1 MVNVF
6 TSFSF
11 KEDIWIATS
20 VNVYDDQ
27 NRFTATTPIR
37 PSL

>member
-6 TSFSF
+6 TSFPF

-27 NRFTATTPIR
+27 IRFTATTPIR
-37 PSL
+37 LNL